1 MMLRK
6 EEQNQVLD
14 LVRQTRELVMR
25 ELEKAKVTVKGAADY
40 VTNVDFAVQ
49 DFLKRELEAR
59 FPEIAMIAEE
69 KENLNL
75 DAGSCYWIL
84 DPIDGTTNLIHH
96 YGLSAVALALYEKGE
111 ITFGAVYNPFNG
123 ELFHAAKG
131 DGAYLNGE
139 PIHTDESIELKDA
152 VVSYGSSP
160 YEKDKAKTL
169 FPIFYRVFTKCADF
183 RRTGSAEL
191 DICYVACGRQHGY
204 FEENLKPWD
213 YSAGSIIVKE
223 AGGVIT
229 DWKGG
234 NLPYLKNSDA
244 VVTTKRLEKELLEL
258 VQE

>member
-1 MMLRK
+1 MLSK
-6 EEQNQVLD
+6 KGQNQVLD
-14 LVRQTRELVMR
+14 LVRQTRELVTR

-49 DFLKRELEAR
+49 DFLKRELEER
-59 FPEIAMIAEE
+59 FPEIFMIAEE
-69 KENLNL
+69 KENSDLSADNR
-75 DAGSCYWIL
+75 YWIL

-111 ITFGAVYNPFNG
+111 ITFGAVYNPFND
-123 ELFHAAKG
+123 ELFHGAKG
-131 DGAYLNGE
+131 QGAYLNGE
-139 PIHTDESIELKDA
+139 PIHTDETVELKDA

-160 YEKDKAKTL
+160 YEKDRAKTL
-169 FPIFYRVFTKCADF
+169 FPIFYRVFTKSGDF

-191 DICYVACGRQHGY
+191 DLCYVACGRQHGY
-204 FEENLKPWD
+204 FEQNLKPWD

-234 NLPYLKNSDA
+234 DLPFLKNGNVLA
-244 VVTTKRLEKELLEL
+244 ATKRLEKELLGL
-258 VQE
+258 VQK